1 MGIRIVIADDH
12 TVVRQAIKMFL
23 SVDPELEVVGE
34 ARNGEEALL
43 RARELKPDVVLMD
56 LLMPLV
62 DGIAATAMIKR
73 ELPEVEVLALTSV
86 TDDRAIVDVMR
97 AGAIGY
103 ILKDTDGADL
113 VRAIKAAAA
122 GQVQLSPRAA
132 ARLLG
137 EIKEPS
143 QSVSL
148 TKRETEVLYWL
159 ANGEANKGIASRLGI
174 GEETVK
180 THVSSILDKLGV
192 QSRTQA
198 TLYAIRT
205 GLVKQEP

>member
-1 MGIRIVIADDH
+1 LSIRIVIVDDH
-12 TVVRQAIKMFL
+12 TVVRQGIKMFL
-23 SVDPELEVVGE
+23 GVDPELEVVGE

-86 TDDRAIVDVMR
+86 TDDKAIIDVMR

-113 VRAIKAAAA
+113 VRAIKAAAS
-122 GQVQLSPRAA
+122 GQVQLSPRVAA
-132 ARLLG
+132 KLLG

-148 TKRETEVLYWL
+148 TKRESEVLYWL
-159 ANGEANKGIASRLGI
+159 ANGESNKGIASRLAI

-180 THVSSILDKLGV
+180 THVSGILEKLGV

-205 GLVKQEP
+205 GLVKQEL